1 MARIPFWD
9 DRAIDRLVKL
19 VADGNSAGTIGKEL
33 GISRNS
39 VIGKAHR
46 MGLSLGKPAVSIVEI
61 DETAAERKGRRKS
74 VRKPS
79 APEIVRE
86 APRPIRRTYP
96 LASYPA
102 PVEPAPEPPV
112 TFHAPV
118 PVDGY
123 DLLDLRAGQCRYAI
137 TPHSAKVHRFCG
149 EAVTPGK
156 SYCVHHHARC
166 TTVGYV
172 PVRMREAAE

>member
-9 DRAIDRLVKL
+9 DRTIDLLVKL

-46 MGLSLGKPAVSIVEI
+46 MGLSFGKGIPSMPEI
-61 DETAAERKGRRKS
+61 DETAAERKERRKAAG
-74 VRKPS
+74 KPS
-79 APEIVRE
+79 APEPVRE
-86 APRPIRRTYP
+86 TPQPTRRTYP
-96 LASYPA
+96 LASYPE
-102 PVEPAPEPPV
+102 PVEAAHEPPV
-112 TFHAPV
+112 AFHAPV
-118 PVDGY
+118 PVGGY
-123 DLLDLRAGQCRYAI
+123 DLLDLRRDQCRYAI

-149 EAVTPGK
+149 EAVTQGK
-156 SYCVHHHARC
+156 SYCEHHHAMC